1 MECTTKKVLGHNLY
15 LPTKVFMMFF
25 DESAMAFRTMVSI
38 GSATIDGEEGC
49 DDDALNHSVIIRMSG
64 GRSKLEKVVRVA

>member
-1 MECTTKKVLGHNLY
+1 
-15 LPTKVFMMFF
+15 MMFF